1 MSEFV
6 CVLKQKAI
14 GTTLSTSRRCA
25 LRGIAAKA
33 DLLFPRVL
41 SICDQYHLICPM
53 LRKELG
59 KNENSDLL
67 LHIMSQNG

>member
-1 MSEFV
+1 MNLFV
-6 CVLKQKAI
+6 SSSKRLLGQPCLH
-14 GTTLSTSRRCA
+14 SRRCA